1 MPAASRP
8 FDDIRDLLRKM
19 PKADETARAAAR
31 EREGQLTKP
40 AGSLGRLEDIAEWMA
55 AWQGSARPHVDRPLV
70 AVFAGNH
77 GVVAQGV
84 SAFPPSVTEAM
95 VANFQAGGA
104 AINQICK
111 TFDISLKVYEL
122 ALEKPTGDITREPAL
137 DEKACAATMAFG
149 MEALASEPDLLVLG
163 EMGIG
168 NTTTAAAIYHA
179 LYGGQAEDWVGRGTG
194 VDDEGLRRK
203 ADAVRAAVARHKAYL
218 DDPLQ
223 ILARLGGRET
233 AAIAG
238 AILAARLRRT
248 PVLLD
253 GFVVCSAAAVLLA
266 LDDCALDHCLAAHIS
281 AERAH
286 RHALKLI
293 GKTPLFD
300 FGMRLGEGSGA
311 ALAVGIVKAAVAC
324 HNGMATFAEA
334 GRGGQGRALSAGEDE
349 RQIRKLIDA
358 WIAASNGRNL
368 PALMDMM
375 TDDVVFMTPG
385 RAPFGKAEFAA
396 DVERMKGVAIDA
408 RAEVQEIEVSGPR
421 AYIRNHIQVELTSP
435 GQAPKRMSGYA
446 MSVLRKEADGRWRI
460 ARDAN
465 LVRPE

>member
-1 MPAASRP
+1 MNAAARP
-8 FDDIRDLLRKM
+8 FDDIRDLMRKM
-19 PKADETARAAAR
+19 PKADEAARAAAR
-31 EREGQLTKP
+31 GREGQLTKP
-40 AGSLGRLEDIAEWMA
+40 AGSLGRLEEISEWMA

-84 SAFPPSVTEAM
+84 SAFPASVTQAM
-95 VANFQAGGA
+95 VANFQTGGA

-111 TFDISLKVYEL
+111 TFDLSLKVYEL
-122 ALEKPTGDITREPAL
+122 ALEKPTGDMTQEPAL
-137 DEKACAATMAFG
+137 DEKSCAGTIAFG

-168 NTTTAAAIYHA
+168 NTTAAAAIYHA

-203 ADAVRAAVARHKAYL
+203 ADAVRAAVARHRPYL

-266 LDDCALDHCLAAHIS
+266 LDDSALDHCLAAHVS

-286 RHALKLI
+286 RHALKLL

-311 ALAVGIVKAAVAC
+311 ALAVGVVKAAVAC

-334 GRGGQGRALSAGEDE
+334 GVAG
-349 RQIRKLIDA
+349 
-358 WIAASNGRNL
+358 
-368 PALMDMM
+368 
-375 TDDVVFMTPG
+375 
-385 RAPFGKAEFAA
+385 
-396 DVERMKGVAIDA
+396 
-408 RAEVQEIEVSGPR
+408 
-421 AYIRNHIQVELTSP
+421 
-435 GQAPKRMSGYA
+435 
-446 MSVLRKEADGRWRI
+446 KE
-460 ARDAN
+460 
-465 LVRPE
+465 ES